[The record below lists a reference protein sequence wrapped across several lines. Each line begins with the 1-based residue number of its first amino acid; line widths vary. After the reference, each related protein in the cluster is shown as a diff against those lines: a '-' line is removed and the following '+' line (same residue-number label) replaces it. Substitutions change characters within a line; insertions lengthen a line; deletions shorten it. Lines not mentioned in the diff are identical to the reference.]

1 MLKNKVIQSLIFISI
16 SVFSLAFAQA
26 QTWPSKQPI
35 KFIVVYPPGGASDV
49 TARLIATK
57 LSESIGQSVNVEN
70 KPGANGIIATEFVA
84 KSAPD
89 GYTLLMANLGPNAIN
104 PVIYKKLP
112 YDAIKDFSAI
122 TLTTIVPQFI
132 VVSPSLP
139 IYSVNDLI
147 SYAKA
152 NPGKV
157 TFASAG
163 NGASNHLSGELFNAM
178 AGIKMQHIPYKGDAP
193 GLVDV
198 MAGQVNVALPTA
210 IAAAPHVRSG
220 KLRALAV
227 TSTKRLPSF
236 PDVPTVAE
244 TLPGFE
250 AVSWGGV
257 MVPAGTPQPIIN
269 RLNTEILNILKM
281 PDIAEKLNGLGAE
294 IVGSSPQQFDA
305 YVKSEIAKWGK
316 VARDNQVT
324 LD

>member
-1 MLKNKVIQSLIFISI
+1 MLKNKFIQSLIFISV
-16 SVFSLAFAQA
+16 SFFSFAFAQA

-236 PDVPTVAE
+236 PDVPTVSE

-294 IVGSSPQQFDA
+294 IVGSTPQQFDA

>member
-16 SVFSLAFAQA
+16 SVFSFAFAQA
-26 QTWPSKQPI
+26 QTWPTKQPI

-147 SYAKA
+147 AYAKA